1 MDRILINIFNNTN
14 LSNNFKNGIFN
25 VLNKYQDEIYGYI
38 SVGEAYL
45 IAASLAELEKD
56 LKDINLDQKTIDAF
70 VYSSIK
76 YYCVKEKDDV
86 IVWKEMYERLYT
98 DTLLNTINRVQIL
111 NIENPTSELVKY
123 LKEAAVLTA
132 ELLDLMSLEKPYLVL
147 KKYREIMNLC
157 LYQGL
162 DPSLL
167 KKEKEEELTN
177 RLEKKYSYNSKM
189 RNAFEYRK
197 TINQRHITF
206 EDNFKADNFICFET
220 FDAPSNMLQYVMY
233 LLMKEYYKKT
243 GYFLRP
249 LTRDIFLY
257 YLKDITVVAYLY
269 DDVPKMSLKSGNL
282 SYTWDDP
289 HFWAAVYN
297 PKMDY
302 IISDNFNYFIDDI
315 DDPHIFKVV
324 PLNFEKPFYKGLGK
338 KVIFTPEKDIGEA
351 LFKFLSHTNDIKVLE
366 QLELDNNSNNLM
378 TSNNS
383 LYFRDPTK
391 IDMLEVE
398 NLDNH
403 HYLKLL
409 KAKTNEASRKR
420 AVCSITTY
428 SKKHPKKSEKP
439 FQKQYTK
446 KIASDIRLPYKDN

>member
-1 MDRILINIFNNTN
+1 MDQILINIFNNTN

-25 VLNKYQDEIYGYI
+25 VLNKYQDKMYGYI
-38 SVGEAYL
+38 SVGDAYL
-45 IAASLAELEKD
+45 IATSLAELEKD
-56 LKDINLDQKTIDAF
+56 LINIKLDQKTIDAF
-70 VYSSIK
+70 VYASIK
-76 YYCVKEKDDV
+76 YYCDKEKDNI
-86 IVWKEMYERLYT
+86 IVWKEMYERLFK

-111 NIENPTSELVKY
+111 NIENPKTELVKY

-167 KKEKEEELTN
+167 KNEEELKN
-177 RLEKKYSYNSKM
+177 RLEKKYSYYSKM
-189 RNAFEYRK
+189 RNPFEYRK
-197 TINQRHITF
+197 IISQRKITL

-220 FDAPSNMLQYVMY
+220 PDCESYVIQYVMH

-257 YLKDITVVAYLY
+257 YLKDITIVAYLY
-269 DDVPKMSLKSGNL
+269 DDVPKMSLKSGRLYYN
-282 SYTWDDP
+282 WDDP
-289 HFWAAVYN
+289 HFWAEVYN

-315 DDPHIFKVV
+315 DNPHIFKVV
-324 PLNFEKPFYKGLGK
+324 PLNFEKTFYKGLGK
-338 KVIFTPEKDIGEA
+338 KVIFTPEKDIDEA
-351 LFKFLSHTNDIKVLE
+351 LFKFLNHTNDIKLLE
-366 QLELDNNSNNLM
+366 QLELNSPESNNLM
-378 TSNNS
+378 TSNN
-383 LYFRDPTK
+383 LFYFKDPTK

-398 NLDNH
+398 NLEEH
-403 HYLKLL
+403 HYFNLIKS
-409 KAKTNEASRKR
+409 KINEASRKKTI
-420 AVCSITTY
+420 AYITAY
-428 SKKHPKKSEKP
+428 SKKHPKKVEKT
-439 FQKQYTK
+439 FQKKFTK
-446 KIASDIRLPYKDN
+446 NFTPEIRLPYKDN

>member
-1 MDRILINIFNNTN
+1 MDRILINIFNDTT
-14 LSNNFKNGIFN
+14 LSNSFKNAIFN

-45 IAASLAELEKD
+45 LAASLTELEKD

-86 IVWKEMYERLYT
+86 IVWKDMYERLFK

-111 NIENPTSELVKY
+111 NIENPNSELVKY

-167 KKEKEEELTN
+167 KKENEEELKN

-189 RNAFEYRK
+189 RNSFEYRN
-197 TINQRHITF
+197 TVSQRKITF

-220 FDAPSNMLQYVMY
+220 LDVESNMLQYVMY
-233 LLMKEYYKKT
+233 LLMKKYYEKT

-257 YLKDITVVAYLY
+257 YLKDITMVAYLY
-269 DDVPKMSLKSGNL
+269 DDVPKMSLKSGKL
-282 SYTWDDP
+282 SYTWDDS
-289 HFWAAVYN
+289 HFWAEVYN

-302 IISDNFNYFIDDI
+302 IISDDFNYFIDDV

-324 PLNFEKPFYKGLGK
+324 PLNFEKPFYKGLK
-338 KVIFTPEKDIGEA
+338 KVIFTPEKDIDEA
-351 LFKFLSHTNDIKVLE
+351 LFKSLNYANNIELLKQF
-366 QLELDNNSNNLM
+366 ELDPTSNNLM

-383 LYFRDPTK
+383 FYFRDPTK
-391 IDMLEVE
+391 VDILEVE
-398 NLDNH
+398 NLEEH
-403 HYLKLL
+403 HYLNLIKN
-409 KAKTNEASRKR
+409 KTNETSRKR
-420 AVCSITTY
+420 SISSITAY